1 MAFLK
6 GILTG
11 LTTLVFV
18 GPVFFTLLKNA
29 LQRGT
34 MSGVLTAL
42 GILIS
47 DIVVLL
53 ICYFL
58 AADLINEYI
67 NAPIVKFIAASIL
80 LAFGVVFFIKPVKQ
94 LSSSEGA
101 ASKGLLKSFS
111 QGFLVNFANP
121 TVFVVWIG
129 FAALA
134 HSMYAETTSLL
145 LYFVGILTAIFV
157 TDTLKSIG
165 ASKLKP
171 YLKSSYLS
179 GIFKIIGL
187 LVAGTGIYLAY
198 QGFAQLM

>member
-80 LAFGVVFFIKPVKQ
+80 LAFGVVF
-94 LSSSEGA
+94 S
-101 ASKGLLKSFS
+101 
-111 QGFLVNFANP
+111 
-121 TVFVVWIG
+121 
-129 FAALA
+129 
-134 HSMYAETTSLL
+134 
-145 LYFVGILTAIFV
+145 
-157 TDTLKSIG
+157 
-165 ASKLKP
+165 
-171 YLKSSYLS
+171 
-179 GIFKIIGL
+179 
-187 LVAGTGIYLAY
+187 
-198 QGFAQLM
+198 